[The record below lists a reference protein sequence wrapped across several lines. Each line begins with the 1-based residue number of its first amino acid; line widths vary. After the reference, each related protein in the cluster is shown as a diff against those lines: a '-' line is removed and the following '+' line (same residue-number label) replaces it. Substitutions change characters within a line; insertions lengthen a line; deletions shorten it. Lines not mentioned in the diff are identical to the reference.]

1 MKKLSIIIFLGI
13 LAFAFVNVQS
23 AQAQTGEEL
32 VNICSGLA
40 DDATYLK
47 DYTVKLSGAA
57 PGEDP
62 PSQKKSLML
71 RKNTQYRFTVCSSR
85 DYPGRA
91 ILKVYSSSKL
101 LLSNYV
107 VATGKVF
114 PSVDFKCQKT
124 GPYHLWV
131 EFEDGK
137 EGLAVVVLS
146 FVKKL

>member
-1 MKKLSIIIFLGI
+1 MKKLYIIIL
-13 LAFAFVNVQS
+13 LAIFAVGFMNIKS
-23 AQAQTGEEL
+23 ANAQTGEEL
-32 VNICSGLA
+32 VNICSRLA

-71 RKNTQYRFTVCSSR
+71 RKNTQYRFTICSSR

-101 LLSNYV
+101 LVSNYV
-107 VATGKVF
+107 VATGKSF
-114 PSVDFKCQKT
+114 PSVDLKCQKT